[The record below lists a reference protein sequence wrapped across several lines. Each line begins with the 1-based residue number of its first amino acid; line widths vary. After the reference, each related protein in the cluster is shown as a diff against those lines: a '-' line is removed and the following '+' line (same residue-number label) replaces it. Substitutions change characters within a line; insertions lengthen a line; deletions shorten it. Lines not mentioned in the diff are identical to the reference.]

1 MKTKK
6 EIEERIE
13 DVGNALDDLNDRGN
27 LTPELHAEFNIK
39 IKELRWVIE

>member
-13 DVGNALDDLNDRGN
+13 DIENAKEDLNDRGN
-27 LTPELHAEFNIK
+27 LDNETYIELNTKINILK
-39 IKELRWVIE
+39 WIIE

>member
-13 DVGNALDDLNDRGN
+13 DIENARTDLNDRGN
-27 LTPELHAEFNIK
+27 LTEEQLNEFNTK
-39 IKELRWVIE
+39 IETLKWVIE